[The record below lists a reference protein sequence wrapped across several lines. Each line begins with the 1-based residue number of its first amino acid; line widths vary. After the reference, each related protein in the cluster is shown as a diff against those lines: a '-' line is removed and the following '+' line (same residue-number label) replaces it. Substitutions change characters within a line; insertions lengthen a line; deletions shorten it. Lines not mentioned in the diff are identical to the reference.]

1 MTLVVDVP
9 ATFDERSMD
18 QFAGALAPWAPET
31 RVLFNAKATHWVSP
45 YGLVVL
51 LTAAQALTEAG
62 RERPLLAL
70 PDSRDVTSWW
80 ARMGFFAHA
89 GDFFDH
95 VV

>member
-18 QFAGALAPWAPET
+18 QFASAIGAWPPEA

-51 LTAAQALTEAG
+51 LTAAQALIEAG

-70 PDSRDVTSWW
+70 PDAPDVTG
-80 ARMGFFAHA
+80 ATPCCR
-89 GDFFDH
+89 
-95 VV
+95 